1 MRKRRMTLHEMTVLE
16 WLDRVRDCAGRLD
29 GLHQELLAL
38 IDARDACLPWQT
50 KGSPMYGSMG
60 GSTSNPTMAEAL
72 SRMDGLDE
80 QIDRLTVAA
89 NECERAV
96 GDCLR
101 MLDEMRRDL
110 GERHADAL
118 ELYYVDCADT
128 WSEVAL
134 EMGRHR
140 DTVRAWR
147 DEAIAWIDAHSA
159 RYLL

>member
-1 MRKRRMTLHEMTVLE
+1 MTARD
-16 WLDRVRDCAGRLD
+16 WLDMVRECAGRLD
-29 GLHQELLAL
+29 GLHQELKAL

-80 QIDRLTVAA
+80 QIDRLTVAT
-89 NECERAV
+89 NECERCV

-101 MLDEMRRDL
+101 MLDEMRHDL
-110 GERHADAL
+110 GERHADAF

-134 EMGRHR
+134 EMGMSRTHLCRIR
-140 DTVRAWR
+140 DTAWSWANAYIVRHG
-147 DEAIAWIDAHSA
+147 I
-159 RYLL
+159 